1 MIFFRLFSEK
11 KKAAGLTLVE
21 TLVGIFLIG
30 LIFTG
35 IFGAFEL
42 TLRIIGQMKAKTIA
56 LAIANEQIEQIRN
69 LPYNAIGTLGGVP
82 AGNIPQTIQLTRNN
96 LIFTVRTTIVYIDDL
111 RDNLAPLDPVPAD
124 YKRVKVEVSWSY
136 AFSGKITLITDVAP
150 KGIETTQGGGTLS
163 LSVFDASGLPVAQA
177 QIHLVNNNVNPAIDA
192 WYYSDNQGKF
202 ILPGAPVANESYQ
215 VSVTKI
221 GYSED
226 KTIGSNLVANPAK
239 PHLSVYEGQLTE
251 MSFSIDRTSSLKV
264 LTRGTEAQGFPL
276 IYNVPFRVRG
286 AKILGTNSEDQPVF
300 KYDELHNSGSLA
312 EKTIAP
318 LEWDSYNFFV
328 DKTTTGLDLV
338 SVIPNQPFD
347 LLPNTEETV
356 TLILSAEHSL
366 LLTLKDSSNDSP
378 IFGASVRLTQSSLGY
393 EKLQPT
399 DERGRT
405 FFIPLNETTYNVFI
419 EKEGYLS
426 FEDQISV
433 SGFTRREIRLTP
445 QQP

>member
-1 MIFFRLFSEK
+1 
-11 KKAAGLTLVE
+11 
-21 TLVGIFLIG
+21 
-30 LIFTG
+30 
-35 IFGAFEL
+35 
-42 TLRIIGQMKAKTIA
+42 
-56 LAIANEQIEQIRN
+56 
-69 LPYNAIGTLGGVP
+69 
-82 AGNIPQTIQLTRNN
+82 
-96 LIFTVRTTIVYIDDL
+96 
-111 RDNLAPLDPVPAD
+111 
-124 YKRVKVEVSWSY
+124 
-136 AFSGKITLITDVAP
+136 
-150 KGIETTQGGGTLS
+150 
-163 LSVFDASGLPVAQA
+163 
-177 QIHLVNNNVNPAIDA
+177 
-192 WYYSDNQGKF
+192 
-202 ILPGAPVANESYQ
+202 
-215 VSVTKI
+215 
-221 GYSED
+221 
-226 KTIGSNLVANPAK
+226 VANPAK